1 VNYIYDNQ
9 NMNYCQVV
17 MDIFVKKGKNRVENK
32 DFLYKYYK
40 NLYNFFE
47 NCF

>member
-17 MDIFVKKGKNRVENK
+17 MDIFVKKGKKQSRK
-32 DFLYKYYK
+32 
-40 NLYNFFE
+40 
-47 NCF
+47 